1 MKRLS
6 IIIVTYNSEADI
18 YDCIGS
24 IKHHA
29 DIPLDEIE
37 LVVVDNGSSRVDEM
51 FSALRVTWGDDI
63 ILLRNTHNGGYGQGN
78 NIGIRQSTAPVILIM
93 NPDVRLMCPCLAKP
107 LTAFET
113 DPTLCMYGMKQMF
126 SDTRC
131 STYSFMCTYRMN
143 GYLHTLLQSFCNRID
158 WYLPRWQFFSGSC
171 FFIQRA
177 KFEQVGLFDESV
189 FMYGEEE
196 DIHWRLKQR
205 FGLRFHYDHTLCYMH
220 LVSQRPPSADYEMK
234 LVHAILTQNEKKGYA
249 RQDILRQFIRQ
260 YRLLYVVESL
270 KTIAGGDGS
279 RKQMLSELLQLLRQL
294 K

>member
-51 FSALRVTWGDDI
+51 FAALRVTWGDDI
-63 ILLRNTHNGGYGQGN
+63 TLLRNTHNGGYGQGN
-78 NIGIRQSTAPVILIM
+78 NIGIRHSTAPVIMIM

-113 DPTLCMYGMKQMF
+113 DPTLCMYGMKQML

-143 GYLHTLLQSFCNRID
+143 GYLHTLLQSFCNRTD
-158 WYLPRWQFFSGSC
+158 WYLPRWQFFSGS
-171 FFIQRA
+171 
-177 KFEQVGLFDESV
+177 
-189 FMYGEEE
+189 
-196 DIHWRLKQR
+196 
-205 FGLRFHYDHTLCYMH
+205 
-220 LVSQRPPSADYEMK
+220 
-234 LVHAILTQNEKKGYA
+234 
-249 RQDILRQFIRQ
+249 
-260 YRLLYVVESL
+260 
-270 KTIAGGDGS
+270 
-279 RKQMLSELLQLLRQL
+279 
-294 K
+294 

>member
-51 FSALRVTWGDDI
+51 FAALRVTWGDDI
-63 ILLRNTHNGGYGQGN
+63 TLLRNTHNGGYGQGN
-78 NIGIRQSTAPVILIM
+78 NIGIRHSTAPVIMIM
-93 NPDVRLMCPCLAKP
+93 NPDVRLMCPCFAKP

-113 DPTLCMYGMKQMF
+113 DPTLCMYGMKQML

-205 FGLRFHYDHTLCYMH
+205 FGLRFHYDHTLRYMH